1 MSPGSRRALE
11 HPLAIWSILS
21 GFHCSSAMA
30 SFPSGQKVT
39 ILQASSVPAPRHSR
53 DLLACGTF
61 QPRLLKEQLGGPVV
75 TTPPRIH
82 PSHQHPGSAHLG
94 SRPWGWS
101 HPSSQLERPEL
112 TPHKYHQLWRL
123 HQRVLILYY
132 LQVFDQSWMRSDT
145 ARLVLLVGAQQG
157 RKSLWMG

>member
-11 HPLAIWSILS
+11 HPLVIWSIPS

-39 ILQASSVPAPRHSR
+39 ILQGLQRTCPKALTRSPGLWDFPAQ
-53 DLLACGTF
+53 ATEGAA
-61 QPRLLKEQLGGPVV
+61 GGPVV
-75 TTPPRIH
+75 MAPPQIH
-82 PSHQHPGSAHLG
+82 PSHQHPGSAHLS

-101 HPSSQLERPEL
+101 HPSSQLGQPEL
-112 TPHKYHQLWRL
+112 TPHEYHQLWRL